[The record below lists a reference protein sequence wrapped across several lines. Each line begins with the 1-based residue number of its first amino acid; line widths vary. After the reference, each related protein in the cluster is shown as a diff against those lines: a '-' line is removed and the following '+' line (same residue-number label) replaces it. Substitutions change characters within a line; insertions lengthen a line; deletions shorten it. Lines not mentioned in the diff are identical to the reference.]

1 MPSSCAGC
9 AFGLAAAAAAVF
21 VCAGA
26 VAQAQGDLSRDE
38 ALRLAFPGADVRA
51 ERVFLTADQQ
61 QRAARLAG
69 VEVPSA
75 LVARYVVRRN
85 GITEGRAYVDTHT
98 VRTKRQSLLISLSA
112 DGRVR
117 RVDVVAFL
125 EPAEYR
131 APSPWLDQYRERAL
145 EPDVAIHRAIRP
157 LAGAT
162 LTARVTNEAVR
173 RALAIDRVVEG
184 TGGDAK

>member
-1 MPSSCAGC
+1 MATI
-9 AFGLAAAAAAVF
+9 AV
-21 VCAGA
+21 VCAAGSH
-26 VAQAQGDLSRDE
+26 AQGDLSREE
-38 ALRLAFPGADVRA
+38 ALELAFPGADVRA
-51 ERVFLTADQQ
+51 ERVFLTTDQQ
-61 QRAARLAG
+61 QRAAQLAG
-69 VEVPSA
+69 VEVPTA
-75 LVARYVVRRN
+75 LVARYVMRRS
-85 GITEGRAYVDTHT
+85 GAMEGRAYVDTHT

-112 DGRVR
+112 NGHVK

-131 APSPWLDQYRERAL
+131 APKPWLDQYRERAL

-173 RALAIDRVVEG
+173 RALAIDQVLQAA
-184 TGGDAK
+184 GGEPK